1 MSTGRTALAGEGPSS
16 SVPAPRHRLTVVP
29 LAARSQHLHRALERP
44 HGHLPLRLLSRGTS
58 LETAEKH
65 YGDARVDAVHLDELI
80 REFELP
86 TRNPPGCERRCATF
100 KDKGTLCLLRGSNE
114 SGRPGSNRRRPPG
127 EAFVAP
133 VGQGFFGGGSR
144 NRITQYGA
152 AAARRV
158 MAPTLRPPARS
169 VRRLPDEVRA

>member
-1 MSTGRTALAGEGPSS
+1 MSTGRRTALAGEGPSS

-86 TRNPPGCERRCATF
+86 TRNPPG
-100 KDKGTLCLLRGSNE
+100 TLPVASDDALPSKTKEPFVFYGVPTRAGDRGRTGDVQLGKLPWPLWCMGFS
-114 SGRPGSNRRRPPG
+114 
-127 EAFVAP
+127 AAVAET
-133 VGQGFFGGGSR
+133 G
-144 NRITQYGA
+144 
-152 AAARRV
+152 
-158 MAPTLRPPARS
+158 
-169 VRRLPDEVRA
+169 